1 MKKHTILA
9 FASLLFVSASCASE
23 PLPEGDFSI
32 IGTWGMKSG
41 SITDDSGTQTY
52 PDLGKNNYYQI
63 IEYKYDGT
71 YKKTTMPTNAVS
83 YGTYSYNDSNQTLR
97 YKLNSDKYYVNAY
110 VTVVS
115 AREMTVLTDWESI
128 GSMTQYFVKL

>member
-1 MKKHTILA
+1 MKKHTVLA
-9 FASLLFVSASCASE
+9 LASLFFVPTSCASE
-23 PLPEGDFSI
+23 PLPEEDFTI
-32 IGTWGMKSG
+32 IGTWGMRSG
-41 SITDDSGTQTY
+41 SITDDDGTETY
-52 PDLGKNNYYQI
+52 PDFGKDNYYQI

-71 YKKTTMPTNAVS
+71 YKKTTMPGKAVS
-83 YGTYSYNDSNQTLR
+83 YGTYSYNDSKQTLM

-115 AREMTVLTDWESI
+115 AREMTVLTDWGSI